1 MIDFTI
7 TDTQK
12 GIVGLAREFG
22 REVLY
27 NAEIKLDRLGDAGEI
42 AQSNIFWG
50 ALGQAF
56 ELGFNR
62 MAIPERLGGLGLDP
76 QTTGL
81 VWEELARWA
90 PGFAATLMPGAVV
103 PQLVSF
109 LAADNRDLVGR
120 FVTPYTEDKTGR
132 QITAWCSSE
141 PAVGSDGSNYDDPRV
156 HHHTLAVKKADRFFL
171 TGAKS
176 DFVSNGGIARSYV
189 VFACVDPAL
198 GLKGS
203 GTFVVPADSPGLT
216 KGRCL
221 DKTGLRVLNQAP
233 VVLEDVEIPASN
245 LLFPHGEGYPMLHNS
260 IVTVGNLAVGYLAVG
275 ILRAAYEHALQHAK
289 ERVQWG
295 RPIVEHQHITRKL
308 FECHMAIEAARAYLW
323 KGSWLS
329 KQQFPGDLKTSLGAK
344 IFATELCVKHT
355 TEMVQVL
362 GGYGISREYPVEKYA
377 RDALLL
383 RIMDGT
389 NETLM
394 NKAAR
399 HLESP

>member
-1 MIDFTI
+1 MVDFALS
-7 TDTQK
+7 DTQK
-12 GIVGLAREFG
+12 KVVGLAREFG

-27 NAEIKLDRLGDAGEI
+27 QAEIKLDRLGDANEV
-42 AQSNIFWG
+42 AKSNIFWG

-62 MAIPERLGGLGLDP
+62 MAIPEQLGGLGLDP
-76 QTTGL
+76 QTTGM
-81 VWEELARWA
+81 VWEELARWG

-103 PQLVSF
+103 PQLIAH
-109 LAADNRDLVGR
+109 LASDNRALVDR
-120 FVTPYTEDKTGR
+120 FVKPYTEDTTGR
-132 QITAWCSSE
+132 SITAWCSSE
-141 PAVGSDGSNYDDPRV
+141 PQVGSDGSNYEDCKI
-156 HHHTLAVKKADRFFL
+156 HHHTQAVKKDDCFVL

-176 DFVSNGGIARSYV
+176 DFVSNGGIASAYV
-189 VFACVDPAL
+189 VFACVDPGQ

-203 GTFVVPADSPGLT
+203 GTFVVPADSKGLT
-216 KGRCL
+216 RGRAL

-233 VVLEDVEIPASN
+233 VNFGQVQVSADN
-245 LLFPHGEGYPMLHNS
+245 LLFPHGEGYPLLHNS

-275 ILRAAYEHALQHAK
+275 LMRAAYEHALQHSR

-295 RPIVEHQHITRKL
+295 RPIFEHQHVSRKL
-308 FECHMAIEAARAYLW
+308 FECHLAIEAARAYLW

-329 KQQFPGDLKTSLGAK
+329 KECFPGDLKTSLGAK
-344 IFATELCVKHT
+344 IFATELAVKHT
-355 TEMVQVL
+355 AEMVQVL

-394 NKAAR
+394 NKAAAR
-399 HLESP
+399 LE

>member
-1 MIDFTI
+1 MVDFAI
-7 TDTQK
+7 SDTQK
-12 GIVGLAREFG
+12 KILGLAREFG
-22 REVLY
+22 REVLF
-27 NAEIKLDRLGDAGEI
+27 NAEIKLDRLGDANE
-42 AQSNIFWG
+42 AARSEIFWG
-50 ALGQAF
+50 ALAQAF

-62 MAIPERLGGLGLDP
+62 MAIPEHLGGLGLDP
-76 QTTGL
+76 QTTGM
-81 VWEELARWA
+81 VWEELARWG

-109 LAADNRDLVGR
+109 LAADNKDMVER
-120 FVTPYTEDKTGR
+120 FITPYTEDTTGR
-132 QITAWCSSE
+132 RITAWCSSE
-141 PAVGSDGSNYDDPRV
+141 PEVGSDGSNYDDSKVR
-156 HHHTLAVKKADRFFL
+156 HHTVAVKKQDRYVL

-176 DFVSNGGIARSYV
+176 DFVSNGGIANAYI
-189 VFACVDPAL
+189 VFACVDPSL

-203 GTFVVPADSPGLT
+203 GTFVVPADSPGLK
-216 KGRCL
+216 KGRAL

-233 VVLEDVEIPASN
+233 VILEEVEIPAAN
-245 LLFPHGEGYPMLHNS
+245 LLFPHGDGYPMLHNS

-275 ILRAAYEHALQHAK
+275 IMRAAYEHALQHSR

-295 RPIVEHQHITRKL
+295 RPICEHQHVTRKL

-329 KQQFPGDLKTSLGAK
+329 KESFPGDLKTSLGAK
-344 IFATELCVKHT
+344 IFATELAVKHT
-355 TEMVQVL
+355 AEMVQVL

-399 HLESP
+399 HLE